1 MSLLNPVYWLSL
13 ISSCSLAT
21 DGSEAKGDGVLTDE
35 GVPRSSRGTRGFMRS
50 IRKLMTVSGLVLGG
64 VGFGSSAIAAEKV
77 VVRLGPVEQ
86 TAYIEDLETFAQTG
100 TVPERLKLYQPV
112 LTEEVRYALSNR
124 MYLDPEA
131 SNHLMDGLI
140 QSESGK
146 RVIELLGMAAPE
158 NTPEEFES
166 ALKTV
171 AQETGSISVLGFLQA
186 FPAETLTIDASS
198 AIALVSQ
205 FNLPQWQSH
214 ALNSILE
221 RELEV
226 ETDSAEPFYTTF
238 DPTLQGPDNVRHQTL
253 TFRDR
258 ERRRTIPVDL
268 YWSRWTTG
276 PLVIISH
283 GFGADRRFLNYLA
296 NHLAS
301 HGVTVASL
309 EHPGS
314 NVAWLA
320 GITLG
325 ESGTGSLSEIL
336 PATEFIERPRD
347 IQFLLDELARLN
359 KYSTVLGDRL
369 NTENVTVI
377 GHSLGGYTALALA
390 GAQINLPK
398 LREFCNARSLMEL
411 SPADWLQCSAV
422 DLPDQDYDLRDRRV
436 TQVIAMSPVMG
447 RIFDAEGLSRITIPT
462 IITSASQD
470 SITPSVHQQLLPFR
484 AFSNSEDPSMHRLL
498 VAVGATHL
506 SMGDPENLNAAI
518 TQSIFLRERRWEDT
532 ELMRRMMKGLTLAFV
547 KQQTP
552 EAELYEPFL
561 SSAYVQSWSTDSLAL
576 RFNDQISENLENWLQ
591 IATVPLERVV
601 LATMP
606 KTKQTSERSV
616 LMARLNKAARI
627 LPLVLL
633 IPPSQMSLAMLIYL
647 KRKGQRKEK
656 LPRLW

>member
-1 MSLLNPVYWLSL
+1 MGAFVIALGAAGVNWLSV
-13 ISSCSLAT
+13 SS
-21 DGSEAKGDGVLTDE
+21 G
-35 GVPRSSRGTRGFMRS
+35 
-50 IRKLMTVSGLVLGG
+50 
-64 VGFGSSAIAAEKV
+64 AIAAEKV
-77 VVRLGPVEQ
+77 VVRLGPIEQ
-86 TAYIEDLETFAQTG
+86 TAHVKDLETFAVTG
-100 TVPERLKLYQPV
+100 KVPDRLKLYQPL
-112 LTEEVRYALSNR
+112 LTNEVRYALSNR
-124 MYLDPEA
+124 MHLDPDV
-131 SNHLMDGLI
+131 SNHLMDGLL
-140 QSESGK
+140 QSASGK

-158 NTPEEFES
+158 NTPEEFET

-171 AQETGSISVLGFLQA
+171 AQENGSVSLLGFLKA
-186 FPAETLTIDASS
+186 FPSETLTIDASS
-198 AIALVSQ
+198 AIALASQ

-214 ALNSILE
+214 ALNSVLE

-226 ETDSAEPFYTTF
+226 EADPARPFYTTF
-238 DPTLQGPDNVRHQTL
+238 DPTLRGSDRVRHQSL

-258 ERRRTIPVDL
+258 ERHRTIPVDL

-296 NHLAS
+296 IHLAS
-301 HGVTVASL
+301 HGITVAAL

-320 GITLG
+320 GLTLG
-325 ESGTGSLSEIL
+325 ESGTGRLSEIL
-336 PATEFIERPRD
+336 PATEFIDRPQD
-347 IQFLLDELARLN
+347 ISFLLDELDRLN

-398 LREFCNARSLMEL
+398 LREFCEARSLMEL

-422 DLPDQDYDLRDRRV
+422 DLPDQDYQMRDRRV
-436 TQVIAMSPVMG
+436 TQIIAMSPVMG
-447 RIFDAEGLSRITIPT
+447 RIFDAEGLKKITIPT

-470 SITPSVHQQLLPFR
+470 SITPSVHQQLLPFK
-484 AFSNSEDPSMHRLL
+484 AFAESDDPLRHRLL

-506 SMGDPENLNAAI
+506 SMGDPDNLNAAI
-518 TQSIFLRERRWEDT
+518 TQSIFLKERPWEDT
-532 ELMRRMMKGLTLAFV
+532 ELMRRMMRGVVLAFV

-552 EAELYEPFL
+552 EADLYEPFL
-561 SSAYVQSWSTDSLAL
+561 SAEYVQSWSTDAIAL
-576 RFNDQISENLENWLQ
+576 RFNHTISESLENWLQ
-591 IATVPLERVV
+591 VATVPLERVV

-606 KTKQTSERSV
+606 KTKKKSDSSL
-616 LMARLNKAARI
+616 LMATLDQAAQI

-633 IPPSQMSLAMLIYL
+633 IPPSHLSLGLLTYL
-647 KRKGQRKEK
+647 KRYGKRKDK
-656 LPRLW
+656 MPRLW